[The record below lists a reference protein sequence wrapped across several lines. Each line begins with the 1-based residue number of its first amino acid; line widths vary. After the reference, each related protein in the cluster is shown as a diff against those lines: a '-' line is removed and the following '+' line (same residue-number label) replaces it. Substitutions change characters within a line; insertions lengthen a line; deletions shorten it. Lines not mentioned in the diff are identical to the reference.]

1 MPRQSLAQFLS
12 ARVTLDLG
20 LRMTFGRISPAGG
33 IIIELT
39 DTRYEIKRLMWFLGM
54 DVAF

>member
-1 MPRQSLAQFLS
+1 M
-12 ARVTLDLG
+12 TLDLG